1 MADAAAT
8 RLLLTF
14 FVLASLLLGW
24 LGSSGEDLA
33 PAWLGCRL
41 INAGQAEAL
50 YSHDRDDFA
59 QLHDARWQ
67 AVAQDS
73 GYAREFIHPYVQT
86 PLFAALFTPICD
98 HADFATLN
106 LAMIAINA
114 IMLFACLTLIARAW
128 APRLADRRWLMALML
143 LTLLAA
149 PYPYHVLL
157 GQTHALTLF
166 LTLRGLM
173 LSLDGR
179 ARAGGLL
186 LALATTLK
194 LTPVLALVWLLLSG
208 RRAAAL
214 WGLAGVAGLAL
225 LTWLSLGASVL
236 ADYLG
241 NLERIAGS
249 LILAINNQSF
259 AAWLSQLLWP
269 VTQIHDFTVR
279 PMPPALTLA
288 SMLLMLLSLCYF
300 SAMTRRRADAAA
312 IAAMAMMVTM
322 TLFAPIAWTH
332 YFIVLP
338 PALMILLQHGLAQRR
353 RGVLL
358 AAAGIAGLLLLPLD
372 KPWLS
377 ETSPWQLML
386 SRNDFS
392 AGALTLAT
400 LALLARRP
408 APSQRGPSREDA

>member
-1 MADAAAT
+1 MADAAGT

-73 GYAREFIHPYVQT
+73 GYTREFIHPYVQT

-98 HADFATLN
+98 HLDFAVIN
-106 LAMIAINA
+106 LAMIFINA
-114 IMLFACLTLIARAW
+114 ILLFACLTLTARTW

-157 GQTHALTLF
+157 GQTHALTLY
-166 LTLRGLM
+166 LTLRGLT

-179 ARAGGLL
+179 ARAGGLC

-194 LTPVLALVWLLLSG
+194 LTPALALAWLLLSG

-214 WGLAGVAGLAL
+214 WGLAGTLALAL
-225 LTWLSLGASVL
+225 LTWLSQDSSLL
-236 ADYLG
+236 ADYLA
-241 NLERIAGS
+241 NLDRIAGS

-269 VTQIHDFTVR
+269 VTQIHDFNVR
-279 PMPPALTLA
+279 PMPPGLSFA
-288 SMLLMLLSLCYF
+288 SMALALLSLFYF
-300 SAMTRRRADAAA
+300 SAMTRRRAEVAP

-322 TLFAPIAWTH
+322 TLCAPIAWTH
-332 YFIVLP
+332 YFIVLL
-338 PALMILLQHGLAQRR
+338 PALMVVLQEGLAQRR
-353 RGVLL
+353 HGILC

-372 KPWLS
+372 KPWLT

-386 SRNDFS
+386 SRNDFT
-392 AGALTLAT
+392 AGALTLVL
-400 LALLARRP
+400 LALLAY
-408 APSQRGPSREDA
+408 PSASCQRGPTSEDA